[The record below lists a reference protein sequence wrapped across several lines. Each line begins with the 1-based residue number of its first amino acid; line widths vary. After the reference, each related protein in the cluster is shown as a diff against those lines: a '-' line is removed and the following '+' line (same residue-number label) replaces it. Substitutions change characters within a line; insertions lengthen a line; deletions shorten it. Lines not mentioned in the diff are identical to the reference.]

1 MRPAIRNFLV
11 SLCADFLGGVFIGVV
26 HASLLAAA
34 GLYIAES
41 GSLFALSF
49 LRYCAIFG
57 VLSATLGGCA
67 HLLARLA
74 RRPDGG
80 PLGSPLLFA
89 LYLALWALILAR
101 EAQRGSA
108 TALAAAIVLLLVA
121 LAMLLR
127 VARFFLAGGV
137 RARSGRL
144 AVATGAVFLV
154 AAPGLILAPA
164 PSKTVSLP
172 APVVVTP
179 LARDDLPRRNI
190 LLLTYDTLRADHL
203 GCYGYGRATSP
214 AIDSLAT
221 SGTLLTRAHCQR
233 PKTSPS
239 FATILTG
246 TYPVAHGIH
255 APKQLLQ
262 PGNLTLAEILS
273 EAGYRSGA
281 SVTNG
286 NLYPEFGFDQGFDDY
301 LHGHKDAK
309 TGAQLARAWLDQHGD
324 AAQPWFLW
332 VHFTDPHT
340 PYDPDPPFDT
350 MFESGAT
357 EEPAASIDRY
367 DGEIR
372 YCDTQSRWLLS
383 WLHEHPEIQ
392 AQTLVLFTADHG
404 ESLGEH
410 GYFFEHGLHPYEP
423 SAHIPLIFSASG
435 LVPAKVRIESRV
447 GAVDLLPTLLDL
459 VGIATPEQ
467 VQGRSF
473 APLLLGESTTAG
485 RDHVFLEAG
494 YGDHIGPGR
503 TRALLR
509 GDTKYVDRLR
519 QWAQWPRTPRQLI
532 ATVDAW
538 FEGSLAEDELYN
550 LREDPGET
558 RNLLRAR
565 PRLAEKERAA
575 LESVAAQLMRDAR
588 ASIELNPESLDAE
601 TTASLRS
608 LGYIE

>member
-1 MRPAIRNFLV
+1 
-11 SLCADFLGGVFIGVV
+11 
-26 HASLLAAA
+26 
-34 GLYIAES
+34 
-41 GSLFALSF
+41 
-49 LRYCAIFG
+49 
-57 VLSATLGGCA
+57 
-67 HLLARLA
+67 
-74 RRPDGG
+74 
-80 PLGSPLLFA
+80 
-89 LYLALWALILAR
+89 
-101 EAQRGSA
+101 
-108 TALAAAIVLLLVA
+108 
-121 LAMLLR
+121 
-127 VARFFLAGGV
+127 
-137 RARSGRL
+137 
-144 AVATGAVFLV
+144 
-154 AAPGLILAPA
+154 
-164 PSKTVSLP
+164 
-172 APVVVTP
+172 
-179 LARDDLPRRNI
+179 
-190 LLLTYDTLRADHL
+190 
-203 GCYGYGRATSP
+203 
-214 AIDSLAT
+214 
-221 SGTLLTRAHCQR
+221 
-233 PKTSPS
+233 
-239 FATILTG
+239 
-246 TYPVAHGIH
+246 
-255 APKQLLQ
+255 
-262 PGNLTLAEILS
+262 
-273 EAGYRSGA
+273 
-281 SVTNG
+281 
-286 NLYPEFGFDQGFDDY
+286 
-301 LHGHKDAK
+301 
-309 TGAQLARAWLDQHGD
+309 
-324 AAQPWFLW
+324 
-332 VHFTDPHT
+332 
-340 PYDPDPPFDT
+340 

-538 FEGSLAEDELYN
+538 FEGSLAEDELYD